1 MSNEGFVTWLK
12 YFVDV
17 VKPTKEE
24 TIVLIFDGHVTHTK
38 NLVSIEIALEAG
50 VVMVSLPPHTT
61 YRLQPLGVA
70 FVGPFGKYY
79 DDALRMWMRED
90 VGRPVTWQVAEI
102 LNVAYGKAASIQN
115 AVRGFRKTGQWPL
128 TIDLFQDSDFGV
140 AMVIYAITEAAQ
152 EHNHTPPLTPVV
164 AAPAL
169 TAAAT
174 EAVPELCP
182 PLPLPMLPRMSTG
195 HGYNQRKEL
204 NLKHAIDLSPLPV
217 TKSMVRKRTLTIFH
231 ACELTCSR
239 YINNLVEKTM
249 MPNKSKPE
257 RRKKLVKLSKV
268 GPEKAMPTRLNREH
282 TKVLIHPNLVDYTS
296 SKTAELVNGASF
308 CTLMK
313 YIQA

>member
-1 MSNEGFVTWLK
+1 MSNEGCVTWLK

-128 TIDLFQDSDFGV
+128 TIDLFQDSDFAV
-140 AMVIYAITEAAQ
+140 AMVTYLTGQWCVILYIDEIYPGIMRRVMDATKNTGGAVRADCGTEK
-152 EHNHTPPLTPVV
+152 
-164 AAPAL
+164 
-169 TAAAT
+169 
-174 EAVPELCP
+174 VP
-182 PLPLPMLPRMSTG
+182 
-195 HGYNQRKEL
+195 
-204 NLKHAIDLSPLPV
+204 I
-217 TKSMVRKRTLTIFH
+217 
-231 ACELTCSR
+231 
-239 YINNLVEKTM
+239 
-249 MPNKSKPE
+249 
-257 RRKKLVKLSKV
+257 
-268 GPEKAMPTRLNREH
+268 
-282 TKVLIHPNLVDYTS
+282 
-296 SKTAELVNGASF
+296 ASEG
-308 CTLMK
+308 
-313 YIQA
+313 